1 MDQTAYTQ
9 ALTAACTALE
19 NNRNDIRARFDL
31 NELISQTDNFTQLL
45 ADASNEAHG
54 AREALTSLMRSALNK
69 LATSTSARPPRTT
82 SLTTAYLERSAIP

>member
-9 ALTAACTALE
+9 ALTAACAALQ
-19 NNRNDIRARFDL
+19 NNRNNIRARFDL

-54 AREALTSLMRSALNK
+54 AREALTSLMRPALNK
-69 LATSTSARPPRTT
+69 LATSTSAHPPRTT
-82 SLTTAYLERSAIP
+82 PSTTAYLERSALP